1 MTITLRT
8 TKGSELT
15 YAELD
20 GNFTDLDTRVLA
32 IEADSVDSRLISL
45 EGGNFQSRITALE
58 LDSADGRLLVLE
70 GQTLDTRIST
80 LEGQTLDTRVSNIE
94 AQQLNDSAEV
104 INTIAGLS
112 VGAIG
117 TYGLFYDNSSGGSP
131 GSTVPGSS
139 LLWSNSGG
147 NFKSG
152 NPSGTWMRMGYVD
165 SGDPDGPDWVTL
177 FLRIS

>member
-8 TKGSELT
+8 NKGSELT

-70 GQTLDTRIST
+70 GQ
-80 LEGQTLDTRVSNIE
+80 QF
-94 AQQLNDSAEV
+94 NDSAEV

-117 TYGLFYDNSSGGSP
+117 TYGLFYDNSFGGSP
-131 GSTVPGSS
+131 GGTVPGSS
-139 LLWSNSGG
+139 LIWSNSGG

-165 SGDPDGPDWVTL
+165 SGDPEDLVTL